1 VDGSLKVLERSGDA
15 GGGGLEMIVR
25 VWVLLSVS
33 PSSSLSLF
41 LSVCVLASRLDFG
54 ASV

>member
-15 GGGGLEMIVR
+15 GGGGLEIIVR

-33 PSSSLSLF
+33 PSSLSLF